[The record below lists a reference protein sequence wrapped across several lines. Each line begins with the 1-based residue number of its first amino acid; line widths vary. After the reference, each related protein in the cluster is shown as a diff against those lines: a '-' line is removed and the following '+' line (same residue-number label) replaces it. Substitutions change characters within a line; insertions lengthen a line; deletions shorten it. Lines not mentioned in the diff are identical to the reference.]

1 MEETNGCIMKKPRD
15 FYGIEINPSH
25 TKRLWIGIE
34 RGDTFAI
41 SLGGGQQYTAPIEKV
56 YATLQRW
63 HAKEHPSGRK
73 PVPPLY
79 RLEKDIINVAKF
91 LIQRAGVSSPAFV
104 AMAHKAFTIAQRE
117 THR

>member
-1 MEETNGCIMKKPRD
+1 MKKPSNY
-15 FYGIEINPSH
+15 YGIEINPSH

-73 PVPPLY
+73 RPPEIPLY
-79 RLEKDIINVAKF
+79 RLEKDMINVAKF
-91 LIQRAGVSSPAFV
+91 VIQKAGMPSAAFV
-104 AMAHKAFTIAQRE
+104 ALAHKAFTIAQRE